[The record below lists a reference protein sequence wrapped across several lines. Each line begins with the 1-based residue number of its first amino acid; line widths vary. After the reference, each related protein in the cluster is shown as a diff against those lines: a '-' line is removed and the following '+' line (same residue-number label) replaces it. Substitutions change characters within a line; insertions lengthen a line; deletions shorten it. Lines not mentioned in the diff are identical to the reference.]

1 MNNPFNMFIYTY
13 DYEGIHKNNEIPYA
27 QKLVNWFRMIFQL
40 YFQTNTLVCQKQF
53 GNQFTLINSVTNDK
67 TTKCSVHGANVSR
80 CYECILLWQRWRM
93 LYLADKKSTKNQVV
107 KNLAMFSTVTFFTP
121 MKSIK
126 YSKYQG
132 MMNCTLVAHWW

>member
-1 MNNPFNMFIYTY
+1 MFIYTY

-67 TTKCSVHGANVSR
+67 TIKCSVHGANVSR
-80 CYECILLWQRWRM
+80 CYECILLWQR
-93 LYLADKKSTKNQVV
+93 
-107 KNLAMFSTVTFFTP
+107 
-121 MKSIK
+121 
-126 YSKYQG
+126 
-132 MMNCTLVAHWW
+132 